1 MNHLE
6 MLFPPTFFTIM
17 VHLTYHQAG
26 EAKLG
31 GPQQCQWMYS
41 IERYLGHFKSYV
53 RNISQP
59 EGSIAE
65 GYLDEEALTFSSQF
79 IEGIETRCNRPRR
92 LDDFPEDR
100 GSVNSSSIFPP
111 VAKGL
116 GAVTFELSPMAK
128 CQAHRYVLL
137 NCPQVMPFIKLLI
150 HFKYC
155 V

>member
-137 NCPQVMPFIKLLI
+137 NCPQVMPFIK
-150 HFKYC
+150 
-155 V
+155 